1 MQKTAKVWFV
11 WLSLFS
17 SVSSVPSLLAE
28 DLKPEA
34 VYDKSWA
41 LIIGIE
47 QYTLAPPVP
56 GAVEEAKRVAQVFRQ
71 LGFEDITELYNKDAS
86 SRRLHQVFTDI
97 FTKKAGRMGRV
108 VVFFVGHTGMTRDSK
123 GKEVGYLVPADAQVN
138 NVAKALTVETLKDF
152 TKRSASKHTL
162 MIIDAPIRG
171 WDITAL
177 KPPSPEP
184 DTDARTVQIIAAAD
198 KGEKSAKA
206 QGKTIFAQ
214 ALLTGLSGA
223 ADLNDNGWLTASELG
238 TYIKKQVDAVS
249 QGSQH
254 VASLRIHGDG
264 DTVLVQRYKAMPMV
278 ETGRQTPK
286 GREAAQA
293 QYEQAVALLQGG
305 KYAEEALVKLDRAIE
320 YDPTFADAYILKSY
334 LRLEVLPHLDE
345 ALVAGQQA
353 VKHASDNP
361 ESFYT
366 LGLVH
371 EKMGH
376 YREAEQAFVQA
387 ATLKPDN
394 PEVYFSLGTLYADQL
409 EDESKSVA
417 AFRRYLELGGAHPR
431 ARADVSQADEAASA
445 PNILP

>member
-1 MQKTAKVWFV
+1 MQKTAKAWFV
-11 WLSLFS
+11 WLWLFS

-28 DLKPEA
+28 DLKPDA
-34 VYDKSWA
+34 LYGKSLA

-56 GAVEEAKRVAQVFRQ
+56 GAVEEAKRVAQAFRQ
-71 LGFEDITELYNKDAS
+71 LGFEDITELYNKEAT

-123 GKEVGYLVPADAQVN
+123 GKDVGYLVPADAQIN
-138 NVAKALTVETLKDF
+138 NVAKSLTVETLKNF
-152 TKRSASKHTL
+152 TRRSASKHTL
-162 MIIDAPIRG
+162 LIIDAPIRG
-171 WDITAL
+171 WEAAAL
-177 KPPSPEP
+177 KQPPPET
-184 DTDARTVQIIAAAD
+184 DTEARTVQVIAAAD
-198 KGEKSAKA
+198 KGEQSAKA
-206 QGKTIFAQ
+206 HGKTVFGR

-238 TYIKKQVDAVS
+238 TYIKEQVEAVS

-264 DTVLVQRYKAMPMV
+264 DTVLVQRYQAMPMV
-278 ETGRQTPK
+278 ETSRQTVK
-286 GREAAQA
+286 GREAAQT

-305 KYAEEALVKLDRAIE
+305 KYAEEALVRLNRAIE
-320 YDPTFADAYILKSY
+320 YDPTFAEAYILKSY
-334 LRLEVLPHLDE
+334 LRLEILPHLDE

-353 VKHASDNP
+353 VKHAPDNP

-371 EKMGH
+371 EQMRH
-376 YREAEQAFVQA
+376 YKEAEEAFVQA
-387 ATLKPDN
+387 AKLKPDN
-394 PEVYFSLGTLYADQL
+394 PEVYFSLGTLYADHL
-409 EDESKSVA
+409 EDEGKSVT
-417 AFRRYLELGGAHPR
+417 AFRRYLELGGAHAR
-431 ARADVSQADEAASA
+431 ARAAVSQANEAASSA
-445 PNILP
+445 NILP